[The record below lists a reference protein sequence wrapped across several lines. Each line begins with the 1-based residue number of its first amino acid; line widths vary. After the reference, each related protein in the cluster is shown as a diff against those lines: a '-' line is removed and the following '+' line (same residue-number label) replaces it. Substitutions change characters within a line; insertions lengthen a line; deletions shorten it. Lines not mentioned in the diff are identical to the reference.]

1 MGTAVIIL
9 LGLAAYEA
17 VAFTLLW
24 AIVPGWTGGEIHRS
38 PRAGPRSGPLLL

>member
-17 VAFTLLW
+17 ATFAILW
-24 AIVPGWTGGEIHRS
+24 AIVPGWTGGEIHRP
-38 PRAGPRSGPLLL
+38 PRAGFRAGPLLL